1 MGRAMR
7 PRSSAVRLSVIV
19 VLVGFFGL
27 AYLPDL
33 VRVFGYPLGDWGL
46 TIPGDGR
53 SVATVRAE
61 GPAARAGIR
70 VGDRVDLS
78 SASSRIMLE
87 VLGGAASAPGAILH
101 LRVIHNGRARL
112 VALRA
117 IREPP
122 SWAPLLVLREVIWLL
137 PVALGVLLLVLR
149 PSPTTWGFFL
159 FSLGAGGQPPTAIG
173 NARIIPPSIEPAWMA
188 TTNLLYF
195 ALPRAGLVLFAFSLA
210 RRSLKM
216 WRTALIVFAGLL
228 GLIQAVPLFA
238 INPDFIIPSLTLG
251 CEIGGA
257 MIAILALFDAY
268 QRVSDH
274 LRQRLYWISI
284 GLVLWVT
291 VSITDALLWPV
302 YETYQFHTAI
312 DVSQLIFPSMVAYA
326 LLHERVVDIR
336 FALSKTLVYSIL
348 TAMAVAVFALID
360 AFLSRGIAA
369 GRLSLPIDVF
379 VAIALGFF
387 FHGIHGTIDI
397 AVDRFL
403 FRQRHDAEIRL
414 ARAANAVLHV
424 HSDAAVAEYLVE
436 VPGHVLNLTS
446 VALYRRNDQSFALE
460 KHASTSRDLPRNVAL
475 DDPLVAYLSAE
486 LGPVRLSEIE
496 PETRA
501 LAPSDKA
508 VLALPLLARREL
520 GGFVLYGAHRDGA
533 DIDPDEIKA
542 LIPLVA
548 NAAITYDHLEAAAL
562 REENAEL
569 RATFLTLRR

>member
-1 MGRAMR
+1 MARTMR
-7 PRSSAVRLSVIV
+7 SRSSAVRLCVIV
-19 VLVGFFGL
+19 ALVGFFGT

-53 SVATVRAE
+53 SVATIHPG

-70 VGDRVDLS
+70 PGDRIDLS
-78 SASSRIMLE
+78 ANSRRVMLQ
-87 VLGGAASAPGAILH
+87 VLGQVASAPGDILR
-101 LRVIHNGRARL
+101 LRVIHNGHTRS
-112 VALRA
+112 VVLRSV
-117 IREPP
+117 REA
-122 SWAPLLVLREVIWLL
+122 SGDAPLLVLREVIWLL
-137 PVALGVLLLVLR
+137 PVALGILLLVLR

-173 NARIIPPSIEPAWMA
+173 NVRLMPPAIAPTWEAA
-188 TTNLLYF
+188 TDLMYF

-210 RRSLKM
+210 HRSLKT
-216 WRTALIVFAGLL
+216 WRIALIALAGLL
-228 GLIQAVPLFA
+228 GVIQAIPLFA
-238 INPDFIIPSLTLG
+238 VNPNFVIPSLTLG
-251 CEIGGA
+251 CEMGGA
-257 MIAILALFDAY
+257 AIAIVALLDAY
-268 QRVSDH
+268 RRVSDH

-284 GLVLWVT
+284 GLALWVT
-291 VSITDALLWPV
+291 VSVIDALLWPV

-312 DVSQLIFPSMVAYA
+312 DVSQVIFPWMVAYA

-348 TAMAVAVFALID
+348 TATAVAVFALID
-360 AFLSRGIAA
+360 TFLSRGIAA

-387 FHGIHGTIDI
+387 FHGIHKTIDI

-403 FRQRHDAEIRL
+403 FRQRHDAETRL
-414 ARAANAVLHV
+414 ARAANAALHI
-424 HSDAAVAEYLVE
+424 HSEAAVAEYLVD
-436 VPGHVLNLTS
+436 VPARLLNLTS
-446 VALYRRNDQSFALE
+446 AALYRKNDQSFELE
-460 KHASTSRDLPRNVAL
+460 AHAGTSRDFPHRVPF
-475 DDPLVAYLSAE
+475 DDPLVIYLSAE

-496 PETRA
+496 PETRTV
-501 LAPSDKA
+501 LPSDKA

-533 DIDPDEIKA
+533 DLDPDEIKA
-542 LIPLVA
+542 LTPLVTS
-548 NAAITYDHLEAAAL
+548 AAITYDHLEAAGL

-569 RATFLTLRR
+569 RATSLQPRR